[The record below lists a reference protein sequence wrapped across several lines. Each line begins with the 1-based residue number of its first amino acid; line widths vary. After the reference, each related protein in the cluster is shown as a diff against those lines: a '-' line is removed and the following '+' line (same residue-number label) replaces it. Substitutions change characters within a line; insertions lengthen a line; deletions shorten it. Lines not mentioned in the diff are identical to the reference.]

1 MLSYTAYGLNIRSDL
16 LLPELLSAEG
26 EPDVV
31 IRLGKVDSPLPAD
44 EEGLIHATEGKAF
57 LFFRDLGKVL
67 VREGRE
73 IIIDLVPGANDSV
86 LRLVILGPGIGAILY
101 QRGQLTLHASA
112 VAVEGEA
119 IAFMAERGWGKST
132 TAAAMHSRGYWLVSD
147 DIAALRFEDAGDVPM
162 MVPGYPQF
170 KLWPEA
176 AALLGD
182 VPEELPRL
190 NPDLEKRGR
199 PVSTAFAS
207 APLPL
212 KRIYLLDQG
221 EVPEIE
227 PLSPQESFSS
237 LLHHTYGRLLFQ
249 AVRTS
254 SHFLQCARVV
264 KSVPIRRLR
273 RPYSLGVLPEVA
285 RLIEEDLER
294 NP

>member
-1 MLSYTAYGLNIRSDL
+1 
-16 LLPELLSAEG
+16 
-26 EPDVV
+26 
-31 IRLGKVDSPLPAD
+31 
-44 EEGLIHATEGKAF
+44 
-57 LFFRDLGKVL
+57 
-67 VREGRE
+67 
-73 IIIDLVPGANDSV
+73 
-86 LRLVILGPGIGAILY
+86 
-101 QRGQLTLHASA
+101 
-112 VAVEGEA
+112 
-119 IAFMAERGWGKST
+119 
-132 TAAAMHSRGYWLVSD
+132 MHSRGYWLVSD

-227 PLSPQESFSS
+227 QLSPQESFSS

-273 RPYSLGVLPEVA
+273 RPYSLNVLPEVA
-285 RLIEEDLER
+285 RLIAGDSAPVVGSGLSCLKSLYLYTMFFGSLRVGEGYGSRLRKGLSE
-294 NP
+294 